1 MPSGRAEK
9 PLWWLLGASVVL
21 PLLVLAVGSIISYH
35 QNFVDAH
42 DRLERTLGTVT
53 EHATKVFETFEITAV
68 YVDQLIG
75 DVSNDEIRLAEMRY
89 HERLKRLTTTLPQ
102 LRDVFVIDLEGH
114 PIVSGTIYPMN
125 YTLDLSDR
133 EFYRFLKDNEKADSY
148 LSNVIRS
155 RAAERNLFL
164 IARRR
169 LFRGEKVPF
178 RGVVT
183 TAIAPE
189 YFSDYYARLPAAQDY
204 TVGLVR
210 PMAPSWRGTRRCR
223 KTITRLPANGPLVT
237 AMQAGTSEFVTDV
250 SPADNTERIF
260 AFRRLPREGVYRAG
274 GRLQVSHRD
283 AVGRDDWLSPHL
295 RISGNARTDRA
306 VLVCLGADAG
316 ANPSLT
322 RNCARK
328 RRCARAP
335 SMRCARRR
343 RWRRSAG

>member
-1 MPSGRAEK
+1 MPSGRAER

-35 QNFVDAH
+35 QAFVDAH

-75 DVSNDEIRLAEMRY
+75 DVSNDEIRLAELRY

-125 YTLDLSDR
+125 YNLDLSDR

-155 RAAERNLFL
+155 RAADRNLFL

-210 PMAPSWRGTRRCR
+210 ADGAILAWYPPVPEP
-223 KTITRLPANGPLVT
+223 ITRLPANGPLVT

-260 AFRRLPREGVYRAG
+260 AFRRLPREGVY
-274 GRLQVSHRD
+274 
-283 AVGRDDWLSPHL
+283 
-295 RISGNARTDRA
+295 
-306 VLVCLGADAG
+306 VLVGASKSAIVMRWAATIGYHLIFGFPATLALIGLCWFALVQTRREFRRLRPTARGNDAAREHRACVAPG
-316 ANPSLT
+316 A
-322 RNCARK
+322 
-328 RRCARAP
+328 
-335 SMRCARRR
+335 
-343 RWRRSAG
+343 